1 MSSPV
6 GAPSI
11 VVVSTRIDA
20 ADLKRL
26 VELFFVDM
34 VKLVVDV
41 ERTLVAVGGELHAD
55 AEAILLEAGSRQVD
69 LWGANYYPGLGPD
82 QCLEYTALINV
93 RPAQGNRSMEVQ
105 DPATRERMAVLVR
118 ALVGTGEPL

>member
-1 MSSPV
+1 MSSPD
-6 GAPSI
+6 GAPPI

-20 ADLKRL
+20 GELKRL

-34 VKLVVDV
+34 VKLVIDV
-41 ERTLVAVGGELHAD
+41 ERKLVAVGGELHAD
-55 AEAILLEAGSRQVD
+55 AEAVLLEAGSLQAD

-82 QCLEYTALINV
+82 QCLEYTALINI

-105 DPATRERMAVLVR
+105 DPVTRERMAALVR
-118 ALVGTGEPL
+118 TLVGTGEPL